1 MKKWIIVFGVLLLL
15 FAAIGVK
22 YVAKKRSVEEKASE
36 SSDVVAVDTA
46 KPEKKDLQ
54 RFVEVFGSLA
64 PKTSTE
70 VRSEVAGR
78 VSEIRVKE
86 WDSVT
91 PNDILLEIDP
101 TDYKVELNRNEAGL
115 QMAKAQH
122 LEAKAG
128 LNRAM
133 REWERT
139 MKLKEAGLVTGQEV
153 DERKSELESAEAR
166 ANLAEAQIGQ
176 AQAMV
181 AESKRNL
188 SKTKVHS
195 SITGAVSERKVD
207 KGDWV
212 DRGNPLFVVVDN
224 RVLDLTANVPST
236 EFPKVMEGQN
246 LFFTVDGLPGQ
257 IFSGNV
263 KRLNPL
269 VSASDRSGR
278 IQAEVTN
285 QDGRLR
291 GGVFARG
298 KIIIEEK
305 KQALTM
311 PRNALMSF
319 NIEKG
324 TASVFVIQDK
334 NKAVL
339 KHVTTGLS
347 TEEAIEIT
355 SGITEN
361 DEVVVRGGFNLK
373 DGGTVSINNQKQTK
387 TQDTSVGGPEKDN
400 SNQEKK

>member
-1 MKKWIIVFGVLLLL
+1 VKKWIIVSGAALLL

-22 YVAKKRSVEEKASE
+22 YMAKQKNSEEKAGD
-36 SSDVVAVDTA
+36 SSDLVAVDTA
-46 KPEKKDLQ
+46 RPEKKDLQ
-54 RFVEVFGSLA
+54 RFVEVYGSLA

-70 VRSEVAGR
+70 VKSEIPGR
-78 VSEIRVKE
+78 VAEIRVKE

-91 PNDILLEIDP
+91 PKDILLELDP
-101 TDYKVELNRNEAGL
+101 TDFKVELNRNEAGL

-166 ANLAEAQIGQ
+166 ANLAEAKIGQ

-188 SKTKVHS
+188 SKTKVYAP
-195 SITGAVSERKVD
+195 ITGAVSERKVD

-212 DRGNPLFVVVDN
+212 DRGAPLFAVVDN
-224 RVLDLTANVPST
+224 RILDLTANVPAT
-236 EFPKVMEGQN
+236 EFPKVREGQN
-246 LFFTVDGLPGQ
+246 LIFSVDGLPDQTFTG
-257 IFSGNV
+257 SV

-278 IQAEVTN
+278 IQAEVSN
-285 QDGRLR
+285 AEGKLR
-291 GGVFARG
+291 GGIFARG

-305 KQALTM
+305 KQALTV
-311 PRNALMSF
+311 PKNALLSF

-324 TASVFVIQDK
+324 TASVFVIKSPDT
-334 NKAVL
+334 AVL
-339 KHVTTGLS
+339 KNVTTGLA
-347 TEEAIEIT
+347 TEETIEIT
-355 SGITEN
+355 SGIN
-361 DEVVVRGGFNLK
+361 DNDDIVIRGGFNLK
-373 DGGTVSINNQKQTK
+373 DGTKVIVTNSRQQTEPAAADK
-387 TQDTSVGGPEKDN
+387 ADKGN
-400 SNQEKK
+400 STQEKK

>member
-1 MKKWIIVFGVLLLL
+1 MKKWIIVSGAALLL

-22 YVAKKRSVEEKASE
+22 YMAKQKNSEEKAGD
-36 SSDVVAVDTA
+36 SSDLVAVDTA
-46 KPEKKDLQ
+46 RPEKKDLQ
-54 RFVEVFGSLA
+54 RFVEVYGSLA

-70 VRSEVAGR
+70 VKSEIPGR
-78 VSEIRVKE
+78 VAEIRVKE

-91 PNDILLEIDP
+91 PKDILLELDP
-101 TDYKVELNRNEAGL
+101 TDFKVELNRNEAGL

-188 SKTKVHS
+188 SKTKVYAP
-195 SITGAVSERKVD
+195 ITGAVSERKVD

-212 DRGNPLFVVVDN
+212 DRGAPLFAVVDN
-224 RVLDLTANVPST
+224 RILDLTANVPAT
-236 EFPKVMEGQN
+236 EFPKVREGQN
-246 LFFTVDGLPGQ
+246 LIFSVDGLPDQTFTG
-257 IFSGNV
+257 SV

-278 IQAEVTN
+278 IQAEVSN
-285 QDGRLR
+285 AEGKLR
-291 GGVFARG
+291 GGIFARG

-305 KQALTM
+305 KQALTV
-311 PRNALMSF
+311 PKNALLSF

-324 TASVFVIQDK
+324 TASVFVIKSPDT
-334 NKAVL
+334 AVL
-339 KHVTTGLS
+339 KNVTTGLA
-347 TEEAIEIT
+347 TEETIEIT
-355 SGITEN
+355 SGIN
-361 DEVVVRGGFNLK
+361 DNDDIVIRGGFNLK
-373 DGGTVSINNQKQTK
+373 DGTKVIVTNSRQQTEPAAADK
-387 TQDTSVGGPEKDN
+387 AGKGN
-400 SNQEKK
+400 STQEKK

>member
-1 MKKWIIVFGVLLLL
+1 MKKWIIVSGAALLL

-22 YVAKKRSVEEKASE
+22 YMAKQKNSEEKAGD
-36 SSDVVAVDTA
+36 SSDLVAVDTA
-46 KPEKKDLQ
+46 RPEKKDLQ
-54 RFVEVFGSLA
+54 RFVEVYGSLA

-70 VRSEVAGR
+70 VKSEIPGR
-78 VSEIRVKE
+78 VAEIRVKE

-91 PNDILLEIDP
+91 PKDILLELDP
-101 TDYKVELNRNEAGL
+101 TDFKVELNRNEAGL

-188 SKTKVHS
+188 SKTKVYAP
-195 SITGAVSERKVD
+195 ITGAVSERKVD

-212 DRGNPLFVVVDN
+212 DRGAPLFAVVDN
-224 RVLDLTANVPST
+224 RILDLTANVPAT
-236 EFPKVMEGQN
+236 EFPKVREGQN
-246 LFFTVDGLPGQ
+246 LIFSVDGLPDQTFTG
-257 IFSGNV
+257 SV

-278 IQAEVTN
+278 IQAEVSN
-285 QDGRLR
+285 AEGKLR
-291 GGVFARG
+291 GGIFARG

-305 KQALTM
+305 KQALTV
-311 PRNALMSF
+311 PKNALLSF

-324 TASVFVIQDK
+324 TASVFVIKSPDTAALK
-334 NKAVL
+334 N
-339 KHVTTGLS
+339 VTTGLA
-347 TEEAIEIT
+347 TEETIEIT
-355 SGITEN
+355 SGVN
-361 DEVVVRGGFNLK
+361 DNDDIVIRGGFNLK
-373 DGGTVSINNQKQTK
+373 DGTKVIVTNSRQQTEPAAADK
-387 TQDTSVGGPEKDN
+387 AGKGN
-400 SNQEKK
+400 STQEKK

>member
-1 MKKWIIVFGVLLLL
+1 MKKWIIVSGAALLL

-22 YVAKKRSVEEKASE
+22 YMAKQKNSEEKAGD
-36 SSDVVAVDTA
+36 SSDLVAVDTA
-46 KPEKKDLQ
+46 RPEKKDLQ
-54 RFVEVFGSLA
+54 RFVEVYGSLA

-70 VRSEVAGR
+70 VKSEIPGR
-78 VSEIRVKE
+78 VAEIRVKE

-91 PNDILLEIDP
+91 PKDILLELDP
-101 TDYKVELNRNEAGL
+101 TDFKVELNRNEAGL

-188 SKTKVHS
+188 SKTKVYAP
-195 SITGAVSERKVD
+195 ITGAVSERKVD

-212 DRGNPLFVVVDN
+212 DRGAPLFAVVDN
-224 RVLDLTANVPST
+224 RILDLTANVPAT
-236 EFPKVMEGQN
+236 EFPKVREGQN
-246 LFFTVDGLPGQ
+246 LIFSVDGLPDQTFTG
-257 IFSGNV
+257 SV

-278 IQAEVTN
+278 IQAEVSN
-285 QDGRLR
+285 AEGKLR
-291 GGVFARG
+291 GGIFARG

-305 KQALTM
+305 KQALTV
-311 PRNALMSF
+311 PKNALLSF

-324 TASVFVIQDK
+324 TASVFVIKSPDT
-334 NKAVL
+334 AVL
-339 KHVTTGLS
+339 KNVTTGLA
-347 TEEAIEIT
+347 TEETIEIT
-355 SGITEN
+355 SGIN
-361 DEVVVRGGFNLK
+361 DNDDIVIRGGFNLK
-373 DGGTVSINNQKQTK
+373 DGTKVIVTNSRQQTEPAAADK
-387 TQDTSVGGPEKDN
+387 ADKGN
-400 SNQEKK
+400 STQEKK

>member
-1 MKKWIIVFGVLLLL
+1 MKKWIIVSGAALLL

-22 YVAKKRSVEEKASE
+22 YMAKQKNSEEKAGD
-36 SSDVVAVDTA
+36 SSDLVAVDTA

-54 RFVEVFGSLA
+54 RFVEVYGSLA

-70 VRSEVAGR
+70 VKSEIPGR
-78 VSEIRVKE
+78 VAEIRVKE

-91 PNDILLEIDP
+91 PQDILLELDP
-101 TDYKVELNRNEAGL
+101 TDFKVELNRNEAGL

-181 AESKRNL
+181 AESKRNM
-188 SKTKVHS
+188 SKTKVYAP
-195 SITGAVSERKVD
+195 ITGAVSERKVD

-212 DRGNPLFVVVDN
+212 DRGAPLFAVVDN
-224 RVLDLTANVPST
+224 RILDLTANVPAT
-236 EFPKVMEGQN
+236 EFPKVREGQN
-246 LFFTVDGLPGQ
+246 LVFSVDGLPGQ
-257 IFSGNV
+257 TFTGSV

-269 VSASDRSGR
+269 VSSSDRSGR
-278 IQAEVTN
+278 IQAEVSN
-285 QDGRLR
+285 AEGKLR
-291 GGVFARG
+291 GGIFARG
-298 KIIIEEK
+298 KIVIEEK
-305 KQALTM
+305 KQALTV
-311 PRNALMSF
+311 PKNALLSF

-324 TASVFVIQDK
+324 TASVFVIKSPDT
-334 NKAVL
+334 AVL
-339 KHVTTGLS
+339 KNVATGLA
-347 TEEAIEIT
+347 TEETIEIT
-355 SGITEN
+355 SGIN
-361 DEVVVRGGFNLK
+361 DNDDIVIRGGFNLK
-373 DGGTVSINNQKQTK
+373 DGTKVTVT
-387 TQDTSVGGPEKDN
+387 N
-400 SNQEKK
+400 SRQQAEPAAADKAGKGNSTQEKK